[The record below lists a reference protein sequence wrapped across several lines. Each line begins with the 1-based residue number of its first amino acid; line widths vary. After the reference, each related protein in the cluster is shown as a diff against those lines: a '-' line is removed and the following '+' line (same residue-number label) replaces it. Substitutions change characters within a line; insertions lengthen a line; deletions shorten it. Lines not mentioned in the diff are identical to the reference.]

1 MTKYREI
8 IRLTGLGFSQ
18 RNIMASCGVAQKTVV
33 KVQKRARELNLS
45 WPLDESMTDTE
56 LQRLMFAK
64 ESLVSKNKRMPD
76 YDYGEGEEVN
86 YEAYTEL
93 IHYLIEKDLCDS
105 LIVTG
110 TTGEASLLT
119 FDERVKLMETA
130 VKAADGRKSVI
141 AGTGCASTKET
152 IALTKEAEKLGI
164 ETCLIVCPFYNKPT
178 QEGIYQHFKSIA
190 ENTTCNILLYN
201 IPIFVGVNIEAET
214 VSRLAGI
221 PNIVGI
227 KDEAGINPTQV
238 TDFFLAT
245 EKIDPE
251 FAIYNGDDV
260 MLLPTIVQGAMG
272 LVSGGAHIFGHEIR
286 KIFECFAE
294 GKNEEAKELFIPLY
308 RFCKT
313 TGQNG
318 RILPNSIMRPAVELV
333 TGIKLG
339 PARSPLAPATDEEMA
354 VTVKVLKEIGKARS
368 LPAIS
373 AIRR

>member
-1 MTKYREI
+1 MNKFVEKYGQILLPLVTPYDE
-8 IRLTGLGFSQ
+8 
-18 RNIMASCGVAQKTVV
+18 NENV
-33 KVQKRARELNLS
+33 KY
-45 WPLDESMTDTE
+45 DTY
-56 LQRLMFAK
+56 A
-64 ESLVSKNKRMPD
+64 
-76 YDYGEGEEVN
+76 
-86 YEAYTEL
+86 EL
-93 IHYLIEKDLCDS
+93 IEYLIEKDMCDS

-119 FDERVKLMETA
+119 FDERVKLFETS
-130 VKAADGRKSVI
+130 VKDSAGRKPVI

-178 QEGIYQHFKSIA
+178 QEGIYNHFKRIA
-190 ENTTCNILLYN
+190 ESTSCNIMLYN

-214 VSRLAGI
+214 VGRLAEI
-221 PNIVGI
+221 PNIIGV

-245 EKIDPE
+245 EKVDPD

-286 KIFECFAE
+286 QIFKEFAE
-294 GKNEEAKELFIPLY
+294 GNNEKARELFVPIY

-318 RILPNSIMRPAVELV
+318 RILPNSIMRPAIELC
-333 TGIKLG
+333 TGIKIG
-339 PARSPLAPATDEEMA
+339 PARGPLAPATDDEMK
-354 VTVKVLKEIGKARS
+354 VTKSVLEEIGK
-368 LPAIS
+368 I
-373 AIRR
+373 

>member
-1 MTKYREI
+1 MNKFVEKYGQILLPLVTPYDE
-8 IRLTGLGFSQ
+8 
-18 RNIMASCGVAQKTVV
+18 NENV
-33 KVQKRARELNLS
+33 KY
-45 WPLDESMTDTE
+45 DTY
-56 LQRLMFAK
+56 A
-64 ESLVSKNKRMPD
+64 
-76 YDYGEGEEVN
+76 
-86 YEAYTEL
+86 EL
-93 IHYLIEKDLCDS
+93 IEYLIEKDMCDS

-119 FDERVKLMETA
+119 FDERVKLFETA
-130 VKAADGRKSVI
+130 VKASAGRKPVI

-178 QEGIYQHFKSIA
+178 QEGIYNHFKRIA
-190 ENTTCNILLYN
+190 ESTSCNIMLYN

-214 VSRLAGI
+214 VGRLAEI
-221 PNIVGI
+221 PNIIGVE
-227 KDEAGINPTQV
+227 DEAGSNPTQV

-245 EKIDPE
+245 EKVDPD

-286 KIFECFAE
+286 QIFKEFAE
-294 GKNEEAKELFIPLY
+294 GNNEKARELFVPIY

-318 RILPNSIMRPAVELV
+318 RILPNSIMRPAIELC
-333 TGIKLG
+333 TGIKIG
-339 PARSPLAPATDEEMA
+339 PARGPLAPATDDEMK
-354 VTVKVLKEIGKARS
+354 VTKSVLEEIGK
-368 LPAIS
+368 I
-373 AIRR
+373 